1 MKRQKNGAAISPAFP
16 LSLHLLNNSE
26 TGMKLDGRFLIA
38 LIIACAPMAAALA
51 QEPAS
56 SSASGTPPEADP
68 ALRQDTPLTADRPAA
83 VTEPGAKLTQEAP
96 LTPEGGEPP
105 AAKTPGFPRSM
116 FEPDPNAYSVVSAAR
131 GLSLHK
137 PIYLYPATYSAAYPG
152 NKTEVLFSISLKLRV
167 FSLPLYFGYSQ
178 KSFFQAYN
186 GGDSKPF
193 RENDFNPELFYR
205 FIPADRERWLHLG
218 ADAGIEHES
227 NGQSL
232 PNSRSWNR
240 IYIAPFRA
248 EGNRL
253 IYWKWWYRIPEDK
266 SRPRDDPKRDDN
278 PDIQDYYGYSE
289 LHVEQ
294 QFFGEQLVHLMFR
307 YNPVR
312 GRGAVNLQY
321 SIPGPGRNF
330 FWSLYVWNGYGE
342 SLLDYNRSITRVG
355 IGITL
360 NR

>member
-1 MKRQKNGAAISPAFP
+1 MRLNGVAAIAF
-16 LSLHLLNNSE
+16 
-26 TGMKLDGRFLIA
+26 
-38 LIIACAPMAAALA
+38 IIACAQPLSAVA
-51 QEPAS
+51 QGPAGDATPRPAEPAP
-56 SSASGTPPEADP
+56 ASTDP
-68 ALRQDTPLTADRPAA
+68 AIQSDVPL
-83 VTEPGAKLTQEAP
+83 GA
-96 LTPEGGEPP
+96 EPP
-105 AAKTPGFPRSM
+105 APVTAPGAPVTAPAPQAQAAPWRFKID
-116 FEPDPNAYSVVSAAR
+116 PDAYTIDSAGR

-137 PIYLYPATYSAAYPG
+137 PIYLYPATYSDAYHG
-152 NKTEVLFSISLKLRV
+152 GKTEVLFAISLKLRV
-167 FSLPLYFGYSQ
+167 FSLPLYLGYSQ

-205 FIPADRERWLHLG
+205 FIPADRERWFHLG
-218 ADAGIEHES
+218 ADVGLEHES
-227 NGQSL
+227 NGQRL
-232 PNSRSWNR
+232 PDSRSWNR

-248 EGNRL
+248 QGKSL
-253 IYWKWWYRIPEDK
+253 VYWKWWYRIPEDK

-294 QFFGEQLVHLMFR
+294 QFFGDQLAHLMFR

-321 SIPGPGRNF
+321 SIPGPGNNF

-355 IGITL
+355 LGITVT
-360 NR
+360 R